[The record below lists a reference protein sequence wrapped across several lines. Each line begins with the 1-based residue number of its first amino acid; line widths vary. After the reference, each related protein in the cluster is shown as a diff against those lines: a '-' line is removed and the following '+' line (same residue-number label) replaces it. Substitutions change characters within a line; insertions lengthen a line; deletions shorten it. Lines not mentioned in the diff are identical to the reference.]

1 MRSKEVEDLCLHG
14 RNRWWPDVLRA
25 GVTWGV
31 TMVHLSF
38 SGQFGG
44 SWDEPS
50 SPHFSLKLCFL
61 IDKHPLQLEASLTYC
76 ER

>member
-1 MRSKEVEDLCLHG
+1 MRSKEVEDLYLHG

-38 SGQFGG
+38 LGQFGG
-44 SWDEPS
+44 V
-50 SPHFSLKLCFL
+50 LG
-61 IDKHPLQLEASLTYC
+61 
-76 ER
+76 